1 MSVQAGELG
10 SAILFFWVF
19 FVFLFFFGFL
29 VLPREIQKKQKKN
42 KIARP
47 MSVQAGELGSAI
59 LVFLVFLVFSR
70 FLWILPKTTTN
81 NKKK

>member
-10 SAILFFWVF
+10 SAILCFFWF
-19 FVFLFFFGFL
+19 YL
-29 VLPREIQKKQKKN
+29 EKSKKTKKK

-59 LVFLVFLVFSR
+59 LFFFLFFLVVLV
-70 FLWILPKTTTN
+70 LPREIQKKQKNQNCKTYVGTSW
-81 NKKK
+81 